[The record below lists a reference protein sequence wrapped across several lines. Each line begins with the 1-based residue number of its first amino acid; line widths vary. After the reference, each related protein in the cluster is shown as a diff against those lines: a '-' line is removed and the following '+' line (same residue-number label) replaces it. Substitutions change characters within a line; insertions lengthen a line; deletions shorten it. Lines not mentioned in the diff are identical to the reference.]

1 MGVSIKEIL
10 LKQLQLLQEESERV
24 MEQKVGSNQVETLCR
39 LSEAM
44 AALVTLDFWLTS
56 QPSNLLTF

>member
-44 AALVTLDFWLTS
+44 AAMVRSSLD
-56 QPSNLLTF
+56 LL